1 MRILPRRRTARCPVP
16 EMTHRVTFE
25 PEGRTVDVPDGQ
37 TLLEAA
43 QAGGIQLEAPCGGKG
58 TCGGCR
64 VEIPDHPPE
73 ASEACRRV
81 LSGEE
86 IRRSLRLACQV
97 RVRGDLRVVIP
108 EESRHRDQK
117 ILTEGA
123 AAFDVPLIPNVRKCA
138 VHVPEPSVTDQRAD
152 ADRLLEAL
160 ADEGLDGLTI
170 PTPVLREVPR
180 RLRSLDF
187 HPAAVVIGDEVV
199 HLDRPT
205 TTDACYGLALDVG
218 TTTLVG
224 YLVSLV
230 TGEVAATASRANPQ
244 AAYGDDVI
252 ARIEYVGRE
261 RSGARTLQTLVVDAL
276 NEILA
281 ETCRRAH
288 VKPSVV
294 YEATMV
300 GNTTM
305 NHLLL
310 RLPVDAIARAPF
322 VAASASAHSVS
333 ARGIGLKMHRR
344 GRLYTAPLVAG
355 FVGADTVGVIL
366 ATGMHAGDGLRLAID
381 IGTNGEIVLGTRER
395 LLACSTA
402 AGPAL
407 EGARIRYG
415 MRAATGAIDR
425 VDIQGDRVTVG
436 TIGDAPPVGLCGTGL
451 IDAVAVLVSAGVVE
465 PTGRMRSA
473 DALADS
479 PGLARAVRTSD
490 GEVAFCLAEQDD
502 GGHCVLLTQRDV
514 REVQLAKGAIAAGV
528 ASLLDACGAA
538 LEDVQEVLLAG
549 AFGNYIRPERARA
562 IGLLPDVPLEKVTFV
577 GNAAGAGARM
587 LLVNKNLRHVAAD
600 VAKGVEHV
608 ELSRRPDFQT
618 RFVDAMLFPGA

>member
-1 MRILPRRRTARCPVP
+1 MP
-16 EMTHRVTFE
+16 ETTHRVTFE
-25 PEGRTVDVPDGQ
+25 PDGRTVDVPRGW

-43 QAGGIQLEAPCGGKG
+43 QAGGIALEAPCGGQG

-64 VEIPDHPPE
+64 ILIPDGPPE
-73 ASEACRRV
+73 PSEAARRL
-81 LSGEE
+81 LSREE
-86 IRRSLRLACQV
+86 LTRGLRLACQV
-97 RVRGDLRVVIP
+97 RVRARMRVVVP
-108 EESRHRDQK
+108 RETRRRDAP
-117 ILTEGA
+117 ILTEGTG
-123 AAFDVPLIPNVRKCA
+123 FDVPLIPNVRKRA

-152 ADRLLEAL
+152 ADRLLDAL
-160 ADEGLDGLTI
+160 ADEGLEDLTL
-170 PTPVLREVPR
+170 PAPMLREVPR

-187 HPAAVVIGDEVV
+187 HPAVTVVGREVV

-205 TTDACYGLALDVG
+205 AADACYGLALDVG

-224 YLVSLV
+224 YLVNLA

-252 ARIEYVGRE
+252 ARIEYCGRE
-261 RSGARTLQTLVVDAL
+261 KRGARTLQTLVVDAI

-281 ETCRRAH
+281 EACRRAH
-288 VKPSVV
+288 VRPSVV
-294 YEATMV
+294 YEAAMV

-366 ATGMHAGDGLRLAID
+366 ATGMHASDGLRLAID

-407 EGARIRYG
+407 EGARIRCG
-415 MRAATGAIDR
+415 MRAADGAIDR
-425 VDIQGDRVTVG
+425 VDIEDDAVTVR
-436 TIGDAPPVGLCGTGL
+436 TIGDAPATGLCGTGL
-451 IDAVAVLVSAGVVE
+451 IDAVAAMVAAGVLE
-465 PTGRMRSA
+465 PTGRMRPADDPA
-473 DALADS
+473 DAA
-479 PGLARAVRTSD
+479 PGLARRIRTAD
-490 GEVAFCLAEQDD
+490 GETSFLLAEGAGRARD
-502 GGHCVLLTQRDV
+502 VLLTQRDV
-514 REVQLAKGAIAAGV
+514 REMQLAKGAIAAGV
-528 ASLLDACGAA
+528 GSLLEEFGASLD
-538 LEDVQEVLLAG
+538 DVEAVLLAG
-549 AFGNYIRPERARA
+549 AFGNYIRPDRARA
-562 IGLLPDVPLEKVTFV
+562 VGLLPDVPLEKIRFV

-587 LLVNKNLRHVAAD
+587 LLVNRNLRHVAAD

-618 RFVDAMLFPGA
+618 RFADAMIFPGG

>member
-1 MRILPRRRTARCPVP
+1 
-16 EMTHRVTFE
+16 
-25 PEGRTVDVPDGQ
+25 
-37 TLLEAA
+37 
-43 QAGGIQLEAPCGGKG
+43 
-58 TCGGCR
+58 
-64 VEIPDHPPE
+64 
-73 ASEACRRV
+73 
-81 LSGEE
+81 
-86 IRRSLRLACQV
+86 
-97 RVRGDLRVVIP
+97 
-108 EESRHRDQK
+108 
-117 ILTEGA
+117 
-123 AAFDVPLIPNVRKCA
+123 
-138 VHVPEPSVTDQRAD
+138 
-152 ADRLLEAL
+152 
-160 ADEGLDGLTI
+160 
-170 PTPVLREVPR
+170 
-180 RLRSLDF
+180 
-187 HPAAVVIGDEVV
+187 
-199 HLDRPT
+199 
-205 TTDACYGLALDVG
+205 
-218 TTTLVG
+218 
-224 YLVSLV
+224 V

-252 ARIEYVGRE
+252 ARIEYCGRE
-261 RSGARTLQTLVVDAL
+261 KGGARTLQALVVDAL

-281 ETCRRAH
+281 EACRRAH

-333 ARGIGLKMHRR
+333 ARGVGLKMHRR
-344 GRLYTAPLVAG
+344 GRLYTGPLVAG

-366 ATGMHAGDGLRLAID
+366 ATGMHASDGLRLAID

-415 MRAATGAIDR
+415 MRAAAGAIDR
-425 VDIQGDRVTVG
+425 VDIEGDRVTVW

-451 IDAVAVLVSAGVVE
+451 IDAVAALVAAGVVE
-465 PTGRMRSA
+465 PTGRMRTA
-473 DALADS
+473 DEVAAAA
-479 PGLARAVRTSD
+479 PGLAKRIRTAD
-490 GEVAFCLAEQDD
+490 GEVSFCLVEPEG
-502 GGHCVLLTQRDV
+502 GGHAILLTQRDV
-514 REVQLAKGAIAAGV
+514 REVQLAKGAIAAGI
-528 ASLLDACGAA
+528 ASLLDEYGAA
-538 LEDVQEVLLAG
+538 LEDVEEVLLAG

-562 IGLLPDVPLEKVTFV
+562 IGLLPEVPLEKVRFV

-587 LLVNKNLRHVAAD
+587 LLVNRNLRLVAAD

-618 RFVDAMLFPGA
+618 RFADAMFFPGA

>member
-1 MRILPRRRTARCPVP
+1 MP
-16 EMTHRVTFE
+16 ETTHRVTFE
-25 PEGRTVDVPDGQ
+25 PEGRAVDVPDGW

-43 QAGGIQLEAPCGGKG
+43 QAGGIHLEAPCGGQG

-73 ASEACRRV
+73 PSEAGRRL

-86 IRRSLRLACQV
+86 IRRNLRLACQT
-97 RVRGDLRVVIP
+97 RVRGRMRVVIP
-108 EESRHRDQK
+108 EEARHRDEQ

-123 AAFDVPLIPNVRKCA
+123 AFEVPLIPNVRKCA
-138 VHVPEPSVTDQRAD
+138 VHVPEPSVTDQRAN

-160 ADEGLDGLTI
+160 AEEGLEDLTI
-170 PTPVLREVPR
+170 PAPLLREVPR
-180 RLRSLDF
+180 RLRALDF
-187 HPAAVVIGDEVV
+187 HPAAVVVGNELV

-205 TTDACYGLALDVG
+205 ATDACYGLALDVG

-252 ARIEYVGRE
+252 ARIEYCGRE
-261 RSGARTLQTLVVDAL
+261 KGGPRTLQTLVVDAL

-281 ETCRRAH
+281 EACRRAH

-322 VAASASAHSVS
+322 VAASASSHSVS

-366 ATGMHAGDGLRLAID
+366 ATGMHASEGLRLAID
-381 IGTNGEIVLGTRER
+381 IGTNGEIVLGTCER

-415 MRAATGAIDR
+415 MRAAAGAIDR
-425 VDIQGDRVTVG
+425 VDIQGDDVTVR
-436 TIGDAPPVGLCGTGL
+436 TIGDAPAAGLCGTGL
-451 IDAVAVLVSAGVVE
+451 IDAVAALVAAGVVE

-473 DALADS
+473 DDLAGQA
-479 PGLARAVRTSD
+479 PGLARRVRTAD
-490 GEVAFCLAEQDD
+490 GETAFCLAEPE
-502 GGHCVLLTQRDV
+502 GGGQTILLTQRDV

-528 ASLLDACGAA
+528 ASLLDACGAT
-538 LEDVQEVLLAG
+538 LEDVEEVLLAG
-549 AFGNYIRPERARA
+549 AFGNYIRPEGARA
-562 IGLLPDVPLEKVTFV
+562 IGLLPDVPLEKVRFV

-587 LLVNKNLRHVAAD
+587 LLANRNLRHVAAV

-608 ELSRRPDFQT
+608 ELSRRSDFQA
-618 RFVDAMLFPGA
+618 RFADAMVFPGG